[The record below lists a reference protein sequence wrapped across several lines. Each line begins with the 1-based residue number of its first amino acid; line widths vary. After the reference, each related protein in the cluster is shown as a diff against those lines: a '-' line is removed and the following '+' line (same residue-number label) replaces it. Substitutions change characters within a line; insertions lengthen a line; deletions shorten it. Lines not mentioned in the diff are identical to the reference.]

1 MVQVGTLQLDENTMN
16 SVGLQVGP
24 RMPCSP
30 LTSVF
35 SLQSWQNSRR
45 DSQPMQF
52 HVLALGDRTGAT
64 LLSKCAMADAIIM
77 KRGRELC

>member
-24 RMPCSP
+24 PMPCSP
-30 LTSVF
+30 LTCVF
-35 SLQSWQNSRR
+35 SLKSWQNSRR
-45 DSQPMQF
+45 DSQPMHF

-64 LLSKCAMADAIIM
+64 LLSKCAMADAMII
-77 KRGRELC
+77 RSGHELC